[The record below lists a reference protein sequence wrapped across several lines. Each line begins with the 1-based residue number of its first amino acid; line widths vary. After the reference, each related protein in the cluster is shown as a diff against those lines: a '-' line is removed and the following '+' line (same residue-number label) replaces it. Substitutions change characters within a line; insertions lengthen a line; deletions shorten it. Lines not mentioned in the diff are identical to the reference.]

1 MPVFSKTRC
10 KLFFCSRYK
19 PYNLTSLRTKLFQR
33 KFELN
38 DFQNLDYIYFLY
50 YINFRS
56 TILLGVRKDGVTL
69 KIGSLNMNMP
79 VSIDTAQHDPSIE
92 IVN

>member
-1 MPVFSKTRC
+1 MQAIFSKTKF
-10 KLFFCSRYK
+10 KLYNFFGRK
-19 PYNLTSLRTKLFQR
+19 VYNLTLLRAKLFQR
-33 KFELN
+33 KLN
-38 DFQNLDYIYFLY
+38 VTFQNLDYVFLY

-69 KIGSLNMNMP
+69 KIGSLNMP
-79 VSIDTAQHDPSIE
+79 VSINTAQHDPIID